1 MLLVSLAIPALGAAA
16 LFLWRPESRRVRN
29 IFILAVTLITSA
41 FTAGCVF
48 TSGAHQLTL
57 LRLTPALTISFRLD
71 GLGRVFSGLVAFLWP
86 LATLYAF
93 EYMRHEG
100 GENTFF
106 GFYLLSYSV
115 TLGIAFA
122 EDLMTLYIFYELLT
136 LSTLFLVMH
145 GMKAQN
151 VYAGRKYVYYSLGGA
166 ALAFLSLVT
175 VIHFSGTSNFTI
187 GGIPAM
193 RDAPMSLILPMFTL
207 GFLGFGVKA
216 AIFPLHGWLPTASV
230 APTPVTALLH
240 AVAVVKAGAFAVIR
254 MSYYCFG
261 ADLVR
266 GTWAQAVCLTL
277 AMLSILIGSAMAVRE
292 QHLKRRLAYSTM
304 SNLSYVLFGAMLLT
318 PAGLRGGLLH
328 MVFHA
333 LMKISLF
340 SCVGAVMVQTG
351 KTHVEDLRGMRR
363 RMPYIIAVFAF
374 CAVELVGI
382 PPFVGFQS
390 KWALATAA
398 LDSGSAL
405 GVAGIAV
412 LLVSAILTAIYLLV
426 PAVSAYALPLSSNA
440 GLEERS
446 YDPGPCMKIPL
457 AILCVV
463 MLALVFFSA
472 PLANFL
478 GQVAGGLL

>member
-1 MLLVSLAIPALGAAA
+1 MCIRDS
-16 LFLWRPESRRVRN
+16 
-29 IFILAVTLITSA
+29 
-41 FTAGCVF
+41 
-48 TSGAHQLTL
+48 
-57 LRLTPALTISFRLD
+57 SFRLD

-254 MSYYCFG
+254 MSYYC
-261 ADLVR
+261 
-266 GTWAQAVCLTL
+266 CLLYT
-277 AMLSILIGSAMAVRE
+277 SCC
-292 QHLKRRLAYSTM
+292 
-304 SNLSYVLFGAMLLT
+304 
-318 PAGLRGGLLH
+318 AG
-328 MVFHA
+328 
-333 LMKISLF
+333 F
-340 SCVGAVMVQTG
+340 SSC
-351 KTHVEDLRGMRR
+351 
-363 RMPYIIAVFAF
+363 
-374 CAVELVGI
+374 
-382 PPFVGFQS
+382 
-390 KWALATAA
+390 
-398 LDSGSAL
+398 
-405 GVAGIAV
+405 
-412 LLVSAILTAIYLLV
+412 
-426 PAVSAYALPLSSNA
+426 
-440 GLEERS
+440 
-446 YDPGPCMKIPL
+446 
-457 AILCVV
+457 
-463 MLALVFFSA
+463 
-472 PLANFL
+472 
-478 GQVAGGLL
+478 